1 MNHKENLVNIACIQM
16 EPVFGDIPGNTRKSI
31 ELINQASNKGANI
44 IVLPELCNSGYV
56 FNSRIEA
63 LSLAEEIPSGPT
75 VQSWIRVAK
84 ENDVYIVAGINEKE
98 GDKLYNSAV
107 LIGPEG
113 YIGTYRKNHLW
124 NEEKYYFEE
133 GNLGFPVFET
143 KYGKLGILVCY
154 DIWFPEAFRVYAKH
168 GVDLVCVATNWV
180 PMAYQPK
187 EEKRMAVHI
196 AQANAHMNSVFVAC
210 ADRVG
215 VERGQPFI
223 GSSVIVDSDGWC
235 VTGPASYDE
244 EELLLA
250 TCDLSKARRGKQKT
264 KLNSIMDDRREEIY
278 QVEQKIH

>member
-16 EPVFGDIPGNTRKSI
+16 EPVFGDISGNTRKSI

-56 FNSRIEA
+56 FKSRLEA
-63 LSLAEEIPSGPT
+63 LSLAEEIPNGPT
-75 VQSWIRVAK
+75 IQSWLQAAK
-84 ENDVYIVAGINEKE
+84 QNNVYIIAGINEKE
-98 GDKLYNSAV
+98 GEKLYNSAV

-143 KYGKLGILVCY
+143 KYGKVGILVCY
-154 DIWFPEAFRVYAKH
+154 DIWFPEAFRVYAKQD
-168 GVDLVCVATNWV
+168 VDLVCVATNWV
-180 PMAYQPK
+180 PMANQPK

-210 ADRVG
+210 ADRIG

-223 GSSVIVDSDGWC
+223 GNSVIVDSDGWC
-235 VTGPASYDE
+235 VTGPASLDE

-250 TCDLSKARRGKQKT
+250 SCDLSKARSGKQKT
-264 KLNSIMDDRREEIY
+264 KLNSIMGDRREEIY
-278 QVEQKIH
+278 QIEQKI